1 MAEEERNTRI
11 VEEVIGRYGSDLDLK
26 ASPEVLIDIIRE
38 FGSEVDVT
46 TLVPPNPISGNPTV
60 REVMQ
65 VLLRVSR
72 DVEAIK
78 KHLGI

>member
-1 MAEEERNTRI
+1 MAEEERNARI
-11 VEEVIGRYGSDLDLK
+11 VEDVIRQYGSDLDLK

-46 TLVPPNPISGNPTV
+46 TLVPPNPTSGNPTV

-65 VLLRVSR
+65 VLLRMSR

-78 KHLGI
+78 KHLGA

>member
-1 MAEEERNTRI
+1 MAEEERNARI
-11 VEEVIGRYGSDLDLK
+11 VEAVIRRYGSILDLE

-46 TLVPPNPISGNPTV
+46 VLHPPSPSVGDPTV

-65 VLLRVSR
+65 ALLRLAR
-72 DVEAIK
+72 EVEEIK
-78 KHLGI
+78 RHLGA